1 MNIFQGKRGT
11 VSLGIATALLAAVV
25 VLLWQQNRSLQR
37 ASASVAHNHEVRA
50 NLARLLSPVQDV
62 QTGQRDYLLTGDA
75 RFLAAYNYGVSL
87 IEPQYER
94 VRRLTADNAQ
104 HRSALTSLKSLLDR
118 HLATAKDSISL
129 RDTAGLEAAQRD
141 VLSGKGTTTMDGI
154 RLAIHEMD
162 RLEAAALA
170 RNTRAV
176 RSAQTLINWLFTML
190 VATVAFSVTASYFTL
205 ADERRR
211 TRLAEGQIGA
221 AQNAVAA
228 AHEELRNRT
237 VMLQSILDSMS
248 DGVAVAD
255 SEQKLLM
262 CNPAGRQILD
272 LGAQDTN
279 GAQGDVGHGL
289 YLSDQQTPLPQE
301 QFPLTRAVR
310 GDTIAG
316 VEICARDATRATTQ
330 WFSATG
336 GPLRSEN
343 GAVIGGVV
351 VFQDVTT
358 RKLMEPAHSQL
369 VQQTETETSMVMLEE
384 EIPDVFVSDVKPSAA
399 KSRNNKAA

>member
-1 MNIFQGKRGT
+1 
-11 VSLGIATALLAAVV
+11 VAV
-25 VLLWQQNRSLQR
+25 
-37 ASASVAHNHEVRA
+37 
-50 NLARLLSPVQDV
+50 
-62 QTGQRDYLLTGDA
+62 
-75 RFLAAYNYGVSL
+75 
-87 IEPQYER
+87 
-94 VRRLTADNAQ
+94 
-104 HRSALTSLKSLLDR
+104 
-118 HLATAKDSISL
+118 
-129 RDTAGLEAAQRD
+129 
-141 VLSGKGTTTMDGI
+141 
-154 RLAIHEMD
+154 
-162 RLEAAALA
+162 
-170 RNTRAV
+170 
-176 RSAQTLINWLFTML
+176 
-190 VATVAFSVTASYFTL
+190 VAFSVAAAHFTL
-205 ADERRR
+205 AGERRR

-255 SEQKLLM
+255 AEQKLLM
-262 CNPAGRQILD
+262 CNPGGRQILD
-272 LGAQDTN
+272 LSAQDTN

-316 VEICARDATRATTQ
+316 VEICARDATRATIQ

-358 RKLMEPAHSQL
+358 RKLMEPTHSQL
-369 VQQTETETSMVMLEE
+369 VHQTETETSMVMLED